1 MKAFVVYD
9 SNYGNA
15 EDVAI
20 AIGNALKQLMHVGI
34 VRVMDL
40 EPELVEGID
49 FLIIG
54 APTLAFH
61 ASRLTKHF
69 LVGIPEEEFQKMR
82 ILVYDTRTSPE
93 NMNSSF
99 FLRIIDRFG
108 YAAEA
113 MKEILERRGA
123 RLITAPEGFYV
134 EDAEGALMEGEE
146 ERAVKWALEAV
157 KKEIG

>member
-9 SNYGNA
+9 SNSGNA

-34 VRVMDL
+34 VRVTDL

-54 APTLAFH
+54 APTFAFH
-61 ASRLTKHF
+61 ASRLTKRF
-69 LVGIPEEEFQKMR
+69 LVGIPEEEFKTMR

-93 NMNSSF
+93 STSSSF
-99 FLRIIDRFG
+99 LLRIIDRFG
-108 YAAEA
+108 YAAEV
-113 MKEILERRGA
+113 MKDILERRGA
-123 RLITAPEGFYV
+123 RLIAAPEGFIV
-134 EDAEGALMEGEE
+134 EEAEGFLIEGEE
-146 ERAVKWALEAV
+146 ERAAKWALEAV
-157 KKEIG
+157 SKEIE